1 MNSRMKF
8 LRWIGTICLS
18 AIIAACEISIDTNG
32 SDFNHEIPGDVL
44 PWTHEQF
51 DIANDQFTFAI
62 FSDLYGGERD
72 RIFNIAMAQLNLLRP
87 ELILSI
93 GDLIHGGTEDRNQLA
108 TEWNEFDAKVSVS
121 KAPAFYIGGNH
132 DLTNLTMREVWIER
146 HGARYYHFIYKNVL
160 FLMLDSEDFEDQR
173 MQEIYRARA
182 VALELLP
189 EQWPETEYFN
199 MPERKTGSVRQEQ
212 STYFQQVIAAN
223 PDVRW
228 TFLLM
233 HKPVWRNENATDF
246 QAIEAAMS
254 DRPYT
259 VINGHLHSY
268 SLTERNGRDYIH
280 LATTGGNQNRTDDMA
295 FDHVMLIT
303 MAEGEPSIVN
313 LRLDGILDKS
323 GHIPLDGDDL
333 CYQASACAE

>member
-1 MNSRMKF
+1 MNSRMTF

-18 AIIAACEISIDTNG
+18 AIIAACEISIDTNAG
-32 SDFNHEIPGDVL
+32 DFHHEISGNVL

-51 DIANDQFTFAI
+51 DTADDQFTFAI
-62 FSDLYGGERD
+62 FSDLY
-72 RIFNIAMAQLNLLRP
+72 
-87 ELILSI
+87 
-93 GDLIHGGTEDRNQLA
+93 
-108 TEWNEFDAKVSVS
+108 
-121 KAPAFYIGGNH
+121 GGNH

-246 QAIEAAMS
+246 QAIEAALS

>member
-1 MNSRMKF
+1 M
-8 LRWIGTICLS
+8 S
-18 AIIAACEISIDTNG
+18 AIIAACEISIDTNAG
-32 SDFNHEIPGDVL
+32 DFHHEIPGDVL

-62 FSDLYGGERD
+62 FSDLYGG
-72 RIFNIAMAQLNLLRP
+72 
-87 ELILSI
+87 
-93 GDLIHGGTEDRNQLA
+93 
-108 TEWNEFDAKVSVS
+108 
-121 KAPAFYIGGNH
+121 NH
-132 DLTNLTMREVWIER
+132 DLTNLTMRDVWTER
-146 HGARYYHFIYKNVL
+146 YGARYYHFTYKNVL

-189 EQWPETEYFN
+189 EQWPETECFN

-246 QAIEAAMS
+246 QAIEAALS

>member
-18 AIIAACEISIDTNG
+18 AIIAACEISVDTNS
-32 SDFNHEIPGDVL
+32 SDFHHEIPGDVL

-93 GDLIHGGTEDRNQLA
+93 GDLIHGGTEDRNQLG
-108 TEWNEFDAKVSVS
+108 TEWNEFDAKVSVTR
-121 KAPAFYIGGNH
+121 APAFYVGGNH
-132 DLTNLTMREVWIER
+132 DLTNLTMRDVWTER
-146 HGARYYHFIYKNVL
+146 YGARYYHFTYKNVL
-160 FLMLDSEDFEDQR
+160 FLILDSEDFEDRR

-182 VALELLP
+182 VALEIPP
-189 EQWPETEYFN
+189 EKWPETEYFN
-199 MPERKTGSVRQEQ
+199 MPERKTDSVRQEQ
-212 STYFQQVIAAN
+212 SAYFRQVIAAN

-280 LATTGGNQNRTDDMA
+280 LATTSGSQNRTDDMA
-295 FDHVMLIT
+295 FDHVTLIT
-303 MAEGEPSIVN
+303 MAAGEPSIVN
-313 LRLDGILDKS
+313 LRMDGILDKS
-323 GHIPLDGDDL
+323 GP
-333 CYQASACAE
+333 SAGRR